1 MGSLE
6 GQRGGNSLLDG
17 GKTSTEVVSLL
28 KENADSY
35 TWVAATIGSQSAAG
49 YQLAANAAVMPI
61 GGYNGT
67 DPSPTLE
74 QFKKLVEQGT
84 IHYYIAGGGIKG
96 KQMGGSQVASEIEQW
111 VEENFTAQTV
121 DGVTL
126 YDLTQ
131 THTNS

>member
-6 GQRGGNSLLDG
+6 GQRGGNSLLGG

-35 TWVAATIGSQSAAG
+35 TWVAATIGSQSAAEPR
-49 YQLAANAAVMPI
+49 AANAAVMSI

-121 DGVTL
+121 NGVTL

-131 THTNS
+131 THTNN